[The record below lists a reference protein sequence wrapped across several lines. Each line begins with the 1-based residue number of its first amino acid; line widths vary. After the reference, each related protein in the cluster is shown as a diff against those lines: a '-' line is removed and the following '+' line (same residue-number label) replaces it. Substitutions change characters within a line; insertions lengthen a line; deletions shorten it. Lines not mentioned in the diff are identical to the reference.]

1 MAILAKGL
9 PADEFDVR
17 FLLLSERG
25 PLADVVE
32 AAGTPVHVLGLRQ
45 RDCSPLGPRCIP
57 AAARA
62 LRRYRSLTRGVDIV
76 DAWLAPAM
84 TFAVAAQLVAQVP
97 VLVGGRRSLNEL
109 YRSRPWYRRAA
120 ASFALRRMAAVVSNT
135 RIGAAE
141 LTSEDGVPARHVVV
155 IPNAVE
161 LARPSSAER
170 QRYRAGWRVSDA
182 QLVVGCV
189 ANYKHE
195 KGLDVLVEA
204 AAVVHQRHPDVRFVV
219 VGEGP
224 MRLELERAIGRRQ
237 LDGVV
242 ILHGPEADAR
252 SVYQAFDLLVQASR
266 TEGLPNV
273 ILEGAAAGLP
283 IVATRVGGTTEVLTD
298 EQDALLVPPADAA
311 TLATALER
319 AIGDPALRARL
330 AEAALERSSDF
341 APERLIES
349 TAALYRRLAAA
360 SPKIAF

>member
-1 MAILAKGL
+1 
-9 PADEFDVR
+9 V
-17 FLLLSERG
+17 
-25 PLADVVE
+25 
-32 AAGTPVHVLGLRQ
+32 
-45 RDCSPLGPRCIP
+45 
-57 AAARA
+57 AR
-62 LRRYRSLTRGVDIV
+62 
-76 DAWLAPAM
+76 
-84 TFAVAAQLVAQVP
+84 VP

-120 ASFALRRMAAVVSNT
+120 ASFALRRMSAVVSNT

-141 LTSEDGVPARHVVV
+141 LTAEDGVSARRVV
-155 IPNAVE
+155 IIANAVE
-161 LARPSSAER
+161 AVGPSTAQRE
-170 QRYRAGWRVSDA
+170 RYRADWRVGDA

-195 KGLDVLVEA
+195 KGLDVLLEA

-224 MRLELERAIGRRQ
+224 MRLELERAIERRQ

-252 SVYQAFDLLVQASR
+252 SVYQAFDVMVQASR

-273 ILEGAAAGLP
+273 VLEAAAAGLP
-283 IVATRVGGTTEVLTD
+283 IVATCVGGTTEVLTH
-298 EQDALLVPPADAA
+298 ERDALLVPPADAA
-311 TLATALER
+311 ALATALER

-330 AEAALERSSDF
+330 AEAARERSRDF
-341 APERLIES
+341 APEQLVES

-360 SPKIAF
+360 SSKIAL